1 VSGIQSLIDEVETS
15 FRTGTT
21 GSRAATLRRITD
33 LFLQGAETFK
43 DEQVGVFDDVLCRLV
58 DQIERGA
65 IAELSTSIAALS
77 KAPPVL
83 SRRLARHDDIT
94 IAGPVLKQS
103 PVLSDND
110 LVELARS
117 KGQLHLEAIASR
129 SHVSEKVSDVLIDR
143 GNSEV
148 LTTVARNFGARFSS
162 RGYKTLL
169 GKAESD
175 AKIAS
180 ALITRPDLSPEMFRK
195 LIAQATATVQ
205 QRLLLIADPAMKEQL
220 QGVIQAISV
229 QLTTNADRQIELGGA
244 PPASQ
249 RHVQDMAKL
258 RAELADYATAGRPA
272 ETVTAL
278 ATISGL
284 PADTIRRLL
293 TQQEHD
299 ALLIICKA
307 NGLGWLTVRAVLELS
322 AGTKGNFGINSAGY
336 LDQYTRMSRESAERV
351 IRFLKVRKSAS
362 PTELKKMLA
371 S

>member
-1 VSGIQSLIDEVETS
+1 LIDEVETS

-43 DEQVGVFDDVLCRLV
+43 GEQVGVFDDLLCQLV
-58 DQIERGA
+58 DKIERDA
-65 IAELSTSIAALS
+65 IAELSTSIAALN

-83 SRRLARHDDIT
+83 SRRLARHDDIA

-103 PVLSDND
+103 PVLGDND

-169 GKAESD
+169 SKAESD
-175 AKIAS
+175 ANIAS

-195 LIAQATATVQ
+195 LVAQATATVQ
-205 QRLLLIADPAMKEQL
+205 QRLLTVADPSMKEQL

-229 QLTTNADRQIELGGA
+229 QITSNADRRISIGDGPA
-244 PPASQ
+244 PSQ
-249 RHVQDMAKL
+249 LKVLDKGKL
-258 RAELADYATAGRPA
+258 RAELIDYATAGRLA
-272 ETVTAL
+272 ESTTAL

-299 ALLIICKA
+299 ATLIVCKA
-307 NGLGWLTVRAVLELS
+307 SGLGWLTVRAVLELS
-322 AGTKGNFGINSAGY
+322 AGTKGDIGVSSAGY
-336 LDQYTRMSRESAERV
+336 LDQYNRMSRESAERV
-351 IRFLKVRKSAS
+351 IRFLKVRKAAS
-362 PTELKKMLA
+362 QTELNKMLA